1 MKTRFA
7 NSKPSSAAACRI
19 KPPEGPSRGSDG
31 AITVAVESR
40 VSVHQMKVSLVI
52 NTFNRMRSLPNTLES
67 LEALRYGEL
76 EVVVVDGPSTD
87 GTSDYLHREWSG
99 RVKICTCSEAN
110 LSKSRNIGVAH
121 SSGDIVCFIDD
132 DGVPEA
138 DWLDNL
144 LAAYADPSV
153 GAAGGWV
160 RDHTGVDYQTRYIVS
175 RRDATSD
182 TDIES
187 EESLPI
193 CEPDAEAFP
202 GMIGVNSSF
211 RKSALLAIGAFDEE
225 YAYFLDETDVLARLV
240 NAGYSVATI
249 PSAEVHH
256 KYAAS
261 HIRHESGAAQTWFQI
276 IKSTAYFILKNAPA
290 GIPLSDRLKAVD
302 RHRQR
307 LTGHTEWFLSR
318 GMISKARYKRLLSE
332 IELGADRGISDAY
345 KYPVRQ
351 LLKEV
356 LSTPWLQFPRPL
368 AARERMRLA
377 FVTPLYPP
385 RPCGGVAVFIRNLAR
400 ELARLGHEVT
410 VITQNE
416 PGFRHTVDFEERVW
430 VHRLPENDSV
440 GIELPQSLPDMPR
453 SLRKNAGRVLAEL
466 DRVNDRRQFQFVIGA
481 IWDLDLAAVIASRRY
496 PVAMYLVTSYKLIE
510 DSKPEWKENRE
521 YFRNHVAKMFEA
533 ERWALESAD
542 QIIAS
547 TDAIRKDTES
557 VYGLKLD
564 SDRLTVLPFGVPGP
578 THFDPDASPGHD
590 GIRLLFVGR
599 LEPRKGADDL
609 LQAIPELMEEYPQL
623 TVYCIGDNSM
633 PSPNG
638 KTYPDNFL
646 DRHGNARWIDRV
658 HFLGHVDDEAL
669 ELHYAQCD
677 IFVAPSR
684 YESFGLI
691 YLEAM
696 RYGKPCIGTTAGG
709 IPEVVI
715 DGETGILVEPGQP
728 QQLRGAISRLV
739 ANEEER
745 DELGKTGRL
754 RYQQHFTTEQFA
766 RNFEKLVSGWIENT
780 GNHGCRAVSLS
791 DQADEDNPAWSPPG

>member
-1 MKTRFA
+1 MRTRFA
-7 NSKPSSAAACRI
+7 NSKPDCRT
-19 KPPEGPSRGSDG
+19 KPPEDPSRGPEG
-31 AITVAVESR
+31 AITVTLESR
-40 VSVHQMKVSLVI
+40 VPVHQMKVSLVI

-67 LEALRYGEL
+67 LEALRYGEM
-76 EVVVVDGPSTD
+76 EVIDVDGPSTD
-87 GTSDYLHREWSG
+87 GTSGYLHRDWSDK
-99 RVKICTCSEAN
+99 VKILSCSEAN
-110 LSKSRNIGVAH
+110 LSKSRNIGIAH
-121 SSGDIVCFIDD
+121 ASGDIVCFIDD
-132 DGVPEA
+132 DGVPEP

-144 LAAYADPSV
+144 VTAYADPAV

-160 RDHTGVDYQTRYIVS
+160 RDHTGVDYQARYIVS

-182 TDIES
+182 TGIES
-187 EESLPI
+187 AASLPR

-211 RKSALLAIGAFDEE
+211 RKSALLEIGAFDEE

-249 PSAEVHH
+249 RSAEVHH

-261 HIRHESGAAQTWFQI
+261 HIRHESGAAQSWFQI

-290 GIPLSDRLKAVD
+290 GTPLSDSLKLVD
-302 RHRQR
+302 GHRQR
-307 LTGHTEWFLSR
+307 LTGHTEWFLSH
-318 GMISKARYKRLLSE
+318 GMISKARFKRLLSE

-345 KYPVRQ
+345 KYPLRQ
-351 LLKEV
+351 LLGE
-356 LSTPWLQFPRPL
+356 LPSASWQPFPRPL
-368 AARERMRLA
+368 AVAERMRLA

-416 PGFRHTVDFEERVW
+416 PGIRHTVDFEEKVW

-440 GIELPQSLPDMPR
+440 PSEMPPSMPAMPP
-453 SLRKNAGRVLAEL
+453 SLRKTAGRVLAEL
-466 DRVNDRRQFQFVIGA
+466 DRINDRRQFQYVIGA

-510 DSKPEWKENRE
+510 DSKPEWKENRD
-521 YFRNHVAKMFEA
+521 YFRDHVAKMFQA

-557 VYGLKLD
+557 VYGIKLD
-564 SDRLTVLPFGVPGP
+564 RERLSVLPFGVPGP
-578 THFDPDASPGHD
+578 CHSDPDASTAHD
-590 GIRLLFVGR
+590 GLRLLFVGR
-599 LEPRKGADDL
+599 LEPRKGADEL
-609 LQAIPELMEEYPQL
+609 LQVIPELMEAYPEL
-623 TVYCIGDNSM
+623 SVYLIGDNSM

-646 DRHGNARWIDRV
+646 DRYGSAGWIDRV
-658 HFLGHVDDEAL
+658 HFLGHVDDAAL

-696 RYGKPCIGTTAGG
+696 RYGKPCIGTIAGG
-709 IPEVVI
+709 IPEVVV

-728 QQLRGAISRLV
+728 RQLGDAISRLIE
-739 ANEEER
+739 NDQER
-745 DELGKTGRL
+745 LELGHNGRL
-754 RYQQHFTTEQFA
+754 RYQAYFTTEQFA
-766 RNFEKLVSGWIENT
+766 RNFEKLVGGWIKSPDT
-780 GNHGCRAVSLS
+780 QPPRAAGRGS
-791 DQADEDNPAWSPPG
+791 QADEANPAWSPRVES